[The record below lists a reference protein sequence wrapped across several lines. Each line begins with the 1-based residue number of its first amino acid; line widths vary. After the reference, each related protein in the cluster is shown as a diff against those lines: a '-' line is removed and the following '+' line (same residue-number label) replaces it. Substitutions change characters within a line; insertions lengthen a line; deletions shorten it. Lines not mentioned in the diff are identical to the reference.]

1 MPLGV
6 QWSEVEDIRLAIA
19 WLQMSE
25 DASLGV
31 EQKNSTFWENVFTKF
46 NENFLARSAA
56 IDGKDKK
63 EALADAKKRN
73 RSPTGN
79 MVLILYIAR
88 VYFAFNNY

>member
-6 QWSEVEDIRLAIA
+6 QWSEVEDICLAIA
-19 WLQMSE
+19 WLQVSE
-25 DASLGV
+25 DATVGV

-56 IDGKDKK
+56 VDGKDKE

-79 MVLILYIAR
+79 IIV
-88 VYFAFNNY
+88 